1 MRILVIDD
9 TAVNL
14 KSAQQT
20 LSGHDVTVCA
30 SYDEALN
37 FLYHDTEVQK
47 RAFGYQRDGLKTPYV
62 KAMNETGISYW
73 DAVLCD
79 LRMPAGRDA
88 LGGEGMKFIGQE
100 VPVGW
105 SLALVA
111 VEYGAKYAA
120 VVSDMNHHSHPSSAM
135 LDRLKRHI
143 FFVDQAKML
152 LTNHVSRVGITGTE
166 FTCTTCGGSRKDGT
180 SKCWSCN
187 GTGTNFTETGKDW
200 SEILERLIKA

>member
-100 VPVGW
+100 KCLLGGHWLWLLWNMVP
-105 SLALVA
+105 S
-111 VEYGAKYAA
+111 
-120 VVSDMNHHSHPSSAM
+120 M
-135 LDRLKRHI
+135 R
-143 FFVDQAKML
+143 Q
-152 LTNHVSRVGITGTE
+152 
-166 FTCTTCGGSRKDGT
+166 
-180 SKCWSCN
+180 
-187 GTGTNFTETGKDW
+187 
-200 SEILERLIKA
+200 